1 MEKEEDELSLIDIL
15 KSIKVLFTEFKKKWH
30 ITLVFVSFSAIV
42 GFLYAY
48 NSKPKYTA
56 SSTMM
61 METSN
66 KGGSMGGALALASQ
80 FGLMNG
86 GGASSEIN
94 DEKLIE
100 IIKAET
106 IIKTAL
112 FKTTAI
118 NSKNDLLANHF
129 IDLFGYKKAW
139 ESNDSLKKF
148 RFTHDKEN
156 LTLLENQIF
165 KMFYSRILK
174 NMITS
179 EKSKSGII
187 TITTNSTSESFSKY
201 FNQYLVEALTEFYVN
216 RITQKGKVNL
226 SIIQNRVDS
235 IAIALK
241 NAEFALARWKDSN
254 FQLVKAQGMIG
265 EMQLRRNIEVSN
277 SIYIEGIKQLEVSKF
292 TLLQDTP
299 FLQIIDQPSFPIESS
314 GKISVLKGLIFG
326 SIIGLIFSLIFIFI
340 RKKYADLM
348 LEVELSKKI

>member
-1 MEKEEDELSLIDIL
+1 
-15 KSIKVLFTEFKKKWH
+15 
-30 ITLVFVSFSAIV
+30 
-42 GFLYAY
+42 
-48 NSKPKYTA
+48 
-56 SSTMM
+56 MM

-66 KGGSMGGALALASQ
+66 KGGAMGGALALASQ

>member
-1 MEKEEDELSLIDIL
+1 MEQEEDELSLIDIL
-15 KSIKVLFTEFKKKWH
+15 KSIKDLFTEFKNKWY
-30 ITLVFVSFSAIV
+30 IILVFISFSAIV

-61 METSN
+61 LETSN

-86 GGASSEIN
+86 GSSSEIN

-112 FKTTAI
+112 FKTAAI

-129 IDLFGYKKAW
+129 IDLFGYKKTW
-139 ESNDSLKKF
+139 ELNDSLKKF

-156 LTLLENQIF
+156 LTILENQIF
-165 KMFYSRILK
+165 KMFNSQILK
-174 NMITS
+174 NILTT

-299 FLQIIDQPSFPIESS
+299 FLQIIDQPSFPIEPS
-314 GKISVLKGLIFG
+314 GKISALKGLIFG
-326 SIIGLIFSLIFIFI
+326 SIIGFIFSLIFIFI

-348 LEVELSKKI
+348 LEVELSKKM